1 MSVISG
7 RLVVA
12 LGVSMTLAG
21 CGSIGGPRAATAPG
35 PTSTSS
41 TSGTDR
47 ELSALLLLMGDR
59 RLHEPYTA
67 SRALEGDARRRTE
80 LAVALGRSLD
90 LRARM
95 VLEELTLDPD
105 PEVATEAAFGLG
117 LLGDPRG
124 RSALRRCAG
133 SCSEDAAI
141 ESIRSLARLGATLD
155 EVIGALDDLD
165 ENQRRRRLLPAL
177 IAFEGP
183 LVPAAASVGTGDP
196 DAGLR
201 RASAAAI
208 AARPSAEGAA
218 VARRLLADSDAE
230 TRRWAALALE
240 PGANRADLEL
250 LAELCRDPA
259 PRVVIAALSTA
270 AAIVRTGRAG
280 ATDEWRSRIV
290 EHLASPRTD
299 IRLAAIAAAD
309 AFLRDAAL
317 SAALGD
323 RAEQGSPWER
333 HLAVRALALG
343 GDDRA
348 PALVMADRAADS
360 PITRASAAEV
370 AGILRLTA
378 VVEALRLDPH
388 PRVRAAAWQVT
399 LAQLAQ
405 QGSQPSPEDRD
416 QLLRE
421 VLSDRDLGVREAA
434 LDLLCA
440 APIAPIE
447 LLAPVLEAARGN
459 RALPLRLAAVRAI
472 GCRGAAE
479 RLERGAAILALEKVF
494 GDSDHP
500 TRRTVT
506 DVLAE
511 LQQEPPA
518 AIGSRE
524 ISWGPERYREILDLG
539 IVAARALRVR
549 TDRGPFLIELECAN
563 VPLSCHFVRQLAG
576 QGFYD
581 NTLVSSLEVGR
592 ALVLGDPRGDGRGSA
607 GFRVA
612 DEPDRRVIE
621 RGMVGL
627 VAAAG
632 PDTAGGPLFVA
643 LSPLPELAGRR
654 AVIGRVVQGL
664 DVVESLVPGD
674 RILGVELVAGS
685 PGS

>member
-1 MSVISG
+1 MRVRNG
-7 RLVVA
+7 RIVVV

-21 CGSIGGPRAATAPG
+21 CGSTGGPRPATAPG
-35 PTSTSS
+35 PATTASASA
-41 TSGTDR
+41 TDR
-47 ELSALLLLMGDR
+47 ELSALLLLMADR

-124 RSALRRCAG
+124 RSALLRCAG
-133 SCSEDAAI
+133 SCNEVAAI

-155 EVIGALDDLD
+155 EVIGSLDDLD
-165 ENQRRRRLLPAL
+165 ETKRRRRLLPAL
-177 IAFEGP
+177 SAFEGP

-218 VARRLLADSDAE
+218 VARRLLADADPE
-230 TRRWAALALE
+230 TRRWAILALE
-240 PGANRADLEL
+240 PGATRADLER
-250 LAELCRDPA
+250 LAEPARDPE

-270 AAIVRTGRAG
+270 AAIVRSGRAG
-280 ATDEWRSRIV
+280 ATDEWRSKIL
-290 EHLASPRTD
+290 EHMASPRTD

-309 AFLRDAAL
+309 AFLRDSAL
-317 SAALGD
+317 SAALD
-323 RAEQGSPWER
+323 ARADQGSPWER

-348 PALVMADRAADS
+348 PTMVMVDRGAES

-370 AGILRLTA
+370 AGILGLTG
-378 VVEALRLDPH
+378 VVENLRLDPH
-388 PRVRAAAWQVT
+388 PRVRAAAWRVT
-399 LAQLAQ
+399 LTRLAR
-405 QGSQPSPEDRD
+405 QGREQNVADRD
-416 QLLRE
+416 RLLRE
-421 VLSDRDLGVREAA
+421 VLADRDLGVREAA

-447 LLAPVLEAARGN
+447 LLAPVLEAARGD

-472 GCRGAAE
+472 GCRGATE
-479 RLERGAAILALEKVF
+479 RLERGGAILALEKVF
-494 GDSDHP
+494 ADSDHP
-500 TRRTVT
+500 TRREVT
-506 DVLAE
+506 AVLAGLDE
-511 LQQEPPA
+511 EAPA
-518 AIGSRE
+518 ALGSRE

-539 IVAARALRVR
+539 MVAARALRVS
-549 TDRGPFLIELECAN
+549 TDRGSFLIELECAT

-576 QGFYD
+576 QGFYE

-592 ALVLGDPRGDGRGSA
+592 ALVFGDPRGDGRGGA

-612 DEPDRRVIE
+612 DEPDRRAIE

-632 PDTAGGPLFVA
+632 PDTAGGPLFIA
-643 LSPLPELAGRR
+643 LAPLPELAGKR

-674 RILGVELVAGS
+674 RIQRVELVTSKLS
-685 PGS
+685 P